1 MASRLIKIAI
11 LLFLG
16 WWLVCCTSA
25 PRYVAK
31 EVPKTAKEQSSKLP
45 PLPKS
50 TTIMTASFYG
60 EEFHGRQT
68 SSGEIFD
75 MYEYTAAHKTLPFG
89 TRLKVTNL
97 ANGRSVIVVVN
108 DRGPFIPGRDL
119 DLSYGAARKI
129 GLVGMGVGKVK
140 VRVLKYG
147 TTEKDK

>member
-1 MASRLIKIAI
+1 
-11 LLFLG
+11 
-16 WWLVCCTSA
+16 
-25 PRYVAK
+25 
-31 EVPKTAKEQSSKLP
+31 
-45 PLPKS
+45 
-50 TTIMTASFYG
+50 MTASFYG

-140 VRVLKYG
+140 VRILKYG
-147 TTEKDK
+147 ATEKDK